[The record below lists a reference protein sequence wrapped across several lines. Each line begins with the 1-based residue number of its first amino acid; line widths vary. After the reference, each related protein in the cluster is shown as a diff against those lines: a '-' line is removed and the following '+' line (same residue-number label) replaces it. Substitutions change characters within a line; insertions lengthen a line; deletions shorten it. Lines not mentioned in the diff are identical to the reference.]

1 MGLYFRK
8 GKGWTYDFILRGT
21 RHTAAGFK
29 TKTEARDAEAKRKE
43 EIKRP
48 EQAKEK
54 IPTDTAFLDLVNS
67 RLDYVK
73 AYNSH
78 DHYRTYQYMAKRW
91 IKLWG
96 DLDCPAITEAMIQDN
111 ILERNKISSFTAN
124 KELRYLRATFNYGL
138 KKKLVSSNPTEGM
151 EFLPMEKKVKYV
163 PSIEDVDKVIEAAD
177 ADTQDYLWT
186 IRETLARVSEINR
199 LTWDDVDI
207 AHRTV
212 VLYTRKKKGG
222 HLTPR
227 KVVMTEKLFEVL
239 FRRYQKRDT
248 QKPWVFWHRY
258 WSRKDGR
265 FNEGP
270 FQDRKKIMKVLC
282 KKAKVKYFR
291 FHPLR
296 HAGASIMDDSNVPL
310 GAIQRILGHENRKT
324 TEIYLH
330 SISEV
335 ERKAMAIYEQA
346 RKKSQTNPQ
355 TEDNAEKKRVRRGHL
370 TLIKY

>member
-8 GKGWTYDFILRGT
+8 GKGWTYDFILRGIRFT
-21 RHTAAGFK
+21 TAGFK
-29 TKTEARDAEAKRKE
+29 TKTEARQAEAKRKE

-54 IPTDTAFLDLVNS
+54 IPTDMAFLDLVNS

-73 AYNSH
+73 AYNSD
-78 DHYRTYQYMAKRW
+78 DHYRTYRYMAKRW
-91 IKLWG
+91 IRRWG
-96 DLDCPAITEAMIQDN
+96 EMDCMDITGAMIQDN
-111 ILERNKISSFTAN
+111 ILERSKISSFTAN
-124 KELRYLRATFNYGL
+124 KELRYLRATFNYGM
-138 KKKLVSSNPTEGM
+138 KKKFISSNPTEGL
-151 EFLPMEKKVKYV
+151 EFLPMEKKIKYV

-199 LTWDDVDI
+199 LTWEDVNFEQRYVI
-207 AHRTV
+207 
-212 VLYTRKKKGG
+212 LYTRKKKGG

-227 KVVMTEKLFEVL
+227 KVVMTEKVFEVL
-239 FRRYQKRDT
+239 SRRFNSKDKE
-248 QKPWVFWHRY
+248 KPWVFWHRY
-258 WSRKDGR
+258 WSAKEGR
-265 FNEGP
+265 INEGP

-282 KKAKVKYFR
+282 KRAGVKYFR

-296 HAGASIMDDSNVPL
+296 HAGASIMDGSNVPL
-310 GAIQRILGHENRKT
+310 GSIQRILGHENRKT

-330 SISEV
+330 SIGDAD
-335 ERKAMAIYEQA
+335 RQAMSIYEQA

-355 TEDNAEKKRVRRGHL
+355 TEDAAKKKRVRRGHL
-370 TLIKY
+370 TLLKY